1 MLLLFLNNLGIKFIH
16 SIPGYPQ
23 QNGRAERLNQT
34 INNCAKTL
42 LYSAKLSLSFWDSAV
57 QCAVFLYNSNPH
69 SSINFKIPDEL
80 FFNKPVDIS
89 HF

>member
-42 LYSAKLSLSFWDSAV
+42 LYSAKLSLSF
-57 QCAVFLYNSNPH
+57 
-69 SSINFKIPDEL
+69 
-80 FFNKPVDIS
+80 
-89 HF
+89 